1 MVYAVRMMNTT
12 PKEKTM
18 TFIQSLSDDQLI
30 RNQAATWDDL
40 DAEYDADE
48 RVELQQVLT
57 QMNDELQ
64 RRGMSR

>member
-1 MVYAVRMMNTT
+1 MMNTT